1 MKLYKTLDLHKKKQE
16 NSNYLLKT
24 ENYPLSNVFCKIF
37 PTHIIFQVHPYKLTN
52 AMFERACLRGTQLI
66 KGKLTGIVFGENDKK
81 PKVKGILLNIIKEPF
96 LCL

>member
-1 MKLYKTLDLHKKKQE
+1 M
-16 NSNYLLKT
+16 
-24 ENYPLSNVFCKIF
+24 F
-37 PTHIIFQVHPYKLTN
+37 FQVHPYKLTN

-96 LCL
+96 LCLYVKELNIILLIDYIPFYRRC